1 MKKGLILIFMLVFGT
16 CFAQDLEE
24 VIYVATE
31 TFSHN
36 QTDEGL
42 EILNK
47 NSLQFETQLNT
58 KDEYYAFINL
68 LINKA
73 FYLDKTNRK
82 KEAIKSYEKAHKLY
96 NDHSILSYDIIE
108 FCLIPLGILYHKTN
122 SYIKAEQITTYYLQL
137 AEKQNNKQQQISGYI
152 NLAKLYQSLHKHQQ
166 VIDIVNKGVKI
177 EGIKKQ
183 QAQNL
188 NYIKRKSNL
197 LLKSN
202 QRQLFLE
209 NDVIVL
215 RHNIGNVEELQLH
228 YETAI
233 KNEDYERAYSYLNR
247 LRPLTIS
254 NLSSA
259 RSRAQFSF
267 QEAQLHFKRNEN
279 DKAIAKLKNCLT
291 ILIPNFDGTQQ
302 PKTTDLYPENT
313 FIDIFDLWAELETES
328 ENALHYYDLSFYV
341 SDLLTQENTSQE
353 SYILNASINKDR
365 SEKCIAILYY
375 MFQVKGESDYAERAF
390 NYAEYTKALALKW
403 HTNKRTLLGEH
414 PTDSLLLKEHYLLKQ
429 QQHLSNRLLN
439 RPINRAQLQLS
450 ERDSL
455 QLQLITT
462 RTELKQL
469 QDSISKRY
477 PSNYSKGINIINL
490 KSKLEIDNACLID
503 YFYGKKSLYQFI
515 FTSNHI
521 DFQQIDLS
529 ESNKLKISTFIG
541 YFENASVINNNISQ
555 FTDHAFQIYKFLNLN
570 EISSYENVVIIAD
583 GFLNFIP
590 FESLLTEQTATS
602 NYSKMPFLVK
612 KHRLAYHTSALFYT
626 DTKPYQ
632 FKNSA
637 LGVFPVFD
645 NSNLKLTH
653 SLDEAERINDEIKT
667 EFLMYNAATKKDVLD
682 QINKYSILHLSTH
695 ANSGDFKTPA
705 NIDFIDSKLY
715 LQELYNLDLTN
726 DLVVLSAC
734 ETGIGMLHKGEG
746 SMSLT
751 RGFTYAGISNLVVS
765 LWKINDLST
774 SQLMS
779 SFYSD
784 LRKTESAFA
793 ANQNSKLTYLSNPD
807 ISNIKKSPYYWSA
820 FVYFG
825 DLTEPKSSNDNN
837 LYVYLILGLIV
848 AFLCWLL
855 IFKQK
860 IWKRLKT
867 SS

>member
-24 VIYVATE
+24 AIYVATE
-31 TFSHN
+31 TFSQN

-42 EILNK
+42 AVLHK
-47 NSLQFETQLNT
+47 NSLQFETQLST
-58 KDEYYAFINL
+58 KDEYYSFINL
-68 LINKA
+68 LVNKA
-73 FYLDKTNRK
+73 YYLDKTNRK
-82 KEAIKSYEKAHKLY
+82 KEAIKSYEKAHQLY
-96 NDHSILSYDIIE
+96 NDHNISTYDIVE
-108 FCLIPLGILYHKTN
+108 YCLIPLGILYHKTN
-122 SYIKAEQITTYYLQL
+122 AYIKAEQITTYYLQL
-137 AEKQNNKQQQISGYI
+137 AEKQHNKQQQISGYI

-166 VIDIVNKGVKI
+166 VIDISNKGLKV
-177 EGIKKQ
+177 EGIIKHQK
-183 QAQNL
+183 QNL

-197 LLKSN
+197 LIKSN
-202 QRQLFLE
+202 QKRLFLE
-209 NDVIVL
+209 NDIIYPRRDL
-215 RHNIGNVEELQLH
+215 GTIEDLQLH
-228 YETAI
+228 YETALN
-233 KNEDYERAYSYLNR
+233 NEDYEKAYSYLNR
-247 LRPLTIS
+247 LRPLTIN

-267 QEAQLHFKRNEN
+267 QEAQLDFKRNLN
-279 DKAIAKLKNCLT
+279 DKAIAKLKNCLA
-291 ILIPNFDGTQQ
+291 ILLPNFDGTQL

-353 SYILNASINKDR
+353 SYILNASINKGR
-365 SEKCIAILYY
+365 SEKCIAILYN
-375 MFQVKGESDYAERAF
+375 MFQLKGESDYAKRAF
-390 NYAEYTKALALKW
+390 NYAEYTKASALKW
-403 HTNKRTLLGEH
+403 YTNKKTLLEKH

-429 QQHLSNRLLN
+429 QQQLSNRLLN
-439 RPINRAQLQLS
+439 RPINRAQLLLLD
-450 ERDSL
+450 RDSL

-462 RTELKQL
+462 STKLKQL
-469 QDSISKRY
+469 QDSINKKY
-477 PSNYSKGINIINL
+477 PSNYSKSINITNL
-490 KSKLEIDNACLID
+490 KSKLNIDKACLIE
-503 YFYGKKSLYQFI
+503 YFYGKNNLYQFV
-515 FTSNHI
+515 FTPNHI
-521 DFQQIDLS
+521 DFQHIELS
-529 ESNKLKISTFIG
+529 ESNKLKISTFID
-541 YFENASVINNNISQ
+541 YFDNASVINNDISQ
-555 FTDHAFQIYKFLNLN
+555 FTDHAFQLYEFLKLN
-570 EISSYENVVIIAD
+570 KISAYENVVIIAD

-590 FESLLTEQTATS
+590 FETLLTEQTATS

-626 DTKPYQ
+626 NTKPYQ

-645 NSNLKLTH
+645 NSNLKLTY
-653 SLDEAERINDEIKT
+653 SLDEAERIDDEIKT

-682 QINKYSILHLSTH
+682 QINQYSILHLSTH
-695 ANSGDFKTPA
+695 ANSGDFTTPA

-715 LQELYNLDLTN
+715 LQELYNIDLTN

-734 ETGIGMLHKGEG
+734 ETGVGMLHKGEG

-751 RGFTYAGISNLVVS
+751 RGFKYAGVSNLVVS

-779 SFYSD
+779 NFYSD
-784 LRKTESAFA
+784 LRKTESAFS
-793 ANQNSKLTYLSNPD
+793 ANQNSKLAYLSNPD

-825 DLTEPKSSNDNN
+825 DLTSPKPSNSYN
-837 LYVYLILGLIV
+837 LYVYFILGLIV

-860 IWKRLKT
+860 TWKR
-867 SS
+867 